1 MSRIVQLSVGML
13 VTAVAAAQAP
23 VLRKG
28 VSVQMPVTTNAVLMP
43 KADSADSVIVA
54 VTFGGVVYLEVTKV
68 TPAQLSEQVKGEIG
82 EHPGK
87 RVYVKGDER
96 TPYSSVAE
104 ALSALRKA
112 GVSELSLLTSQ
123 HQPTKTSYVTPT
135 GLEVLIPPPAPDAAH
150 SITLRIGNGQVSDA
164 ELKQHVQQARSVVLQ
179 VDERAPFGDVVHAVD
194 VCRAA
199 GTEVYLVAP
208 GK

>member
-28 VSVQMPVTTNAVLMP
+28 VSVQMPVTTNAVQMP
-43 KADSADSVIVA
+43 NADSTDSVIVA
-54 VTFGGVVYLEVTKV
+54 VTFPGIVYLEVTKV

-82 EHPGK
+82 GHSGK
-87 RVYVKGDER
+87 RVYVKADER

-104 ALSALRKA
+104 ALSALGRA
-112 GVSELSLLTSQ
+112 GVNELSFLTSQ

-135 GLEVLIPPPAPDAAH
+135 GLEVLIPPTAPDAAH
-150 SITLRIGNGQVSDA
+150 SVTLRIGKAKSRMRN
-164 ELKQHVQQARSVVLQ
+164 
-179 VDERAPFGDVVHAVD
+179 
-194 VCRAA
+194 
-199 GTEVYLVAP
+199 
-208 GK
+208 